1 MEKQQLRIAAFGGF
15 RSIPP
20 KAGGAGSDKFAVELY
35 PRIAARGHK
44 ILAYCRI
51 YPEQQGFREKEYKG
65 VELKYYK
72 TVRKAG
78 FDTLVH
84 SFKATMDVIFRNRA
98 DIVHLHSG
106 ANSIWALLLRLSG
119 KRVVVSQ
126 FAMDWKRDKWP
137 WYGKLFYIISNYIT
151 AYIPNQVVFDNIFTQ
166 EYFEKKFKRKYGFI
180 PYGSEVPDVT
190 ENSDLLKS
198 LGLVAGEYFLFVGR
212 FIPDKGLHLLI
223 EAFKTLKTEKKL
235 VLVGGSP
242 NPGKYEADIRNT
254 TDKRIVFP
262 GYIYG
267 EDTNVLMK
275 NAYLYIQPSL
285 IEGLSPVI
293 LTVMGLGTPLLCSDI
308 KENIFITQD
317 NAIHF
322 KSGDAGDLK
331 KKLCFSLENYET
343 LKQKA
348 ETGRE
353 DVKKRFNWDIIS
365 DQYIGYFN
373 GNKTNSD

>member
-51 YPEQQGFREKEYKG
+51 YPEQQGLKEKEYKG

-223 EAFKTLKTEKKL
+223 EAFKNLKTEKKL

-242 NPGKYEADIRNT
+242 NAGKYEADIRNT
-254 TDKRIVFP
+254 TDKRIVFT

-331 KKLCFSLENYET
+331 KKLCFSLENYEK